1 MPQGFQRR
9 CKRQDPSDTTFT
21 GFASDTPIPYEGLYF
36 FTSLWKHHLT
46 SPAGTSDRWS
56 ERMFDIENGWLKRL
70 DGATLPAGSAKE
82 GFLAADGR
90 TVDPAFVEPT
100 LRVLQG
106 DPSTARVIVVA
117 APGAVGKSTLAS
129 AISVGSNAVLVD
141 LAKTEPLGGNF
152 FVGGIANA
160 FGPRALVDLYEG
172 RIALVVDALDE
183 AQLKAGDEG
192 FSAGLL
198 DLTKIISQPDA
209 LPATILGRAAAA
221 EEAWLILVEANVDC
235 CLLAIEFFDEQQAT
249 KFLQRRL
256 PVLANAREATRKA
269 FERHGPNFIE
279 LAIAVRNRLTS
290 TSGGQ
295 DKRFSGYAPVLD
307 AICSYALEED
317 DLNPSAR
324 LSELAFEGPIGLI
337 ERLSN
342 DILKREQS
350 KLTKQIDDAPTGFD
364 LTSLYSPSEQLARL
378 AAVLF
383 RGAAPTG
390 PHIADPI
397 FRQSYERKVSEFGP
411 QHPFLSAQGGPS
423 SAAFAAFVLVW
434 AITSGT
440 AVQEARRMLSEHP
453 AIGAGLFFE
462 LYMNWLNNVD
472 EKKKHSQR
480 QLKLADVGALHA
492 SFSTQAARG
501 EVPTL
506 EISGEPGDTVVEITF
521 EMVSATDAENDDSR
535 VYGPYESA
543 NDTILE
549 FRGIVG
555 GLNITAPVSVILG
568 DGRNLSI
575 TAPVEI
581 AVDDLE
587 IDGREVRV
595 FKSAMTT
602 ELVGDEVGLISD
614 KAAVSKVERIATH
627 GAKLAVTFPGA
638 QAHPWSDYFSAP
650 SPAPDERIASL
661 RRRARRILTSFRSH
675 SKGALVRY
683 AKKIEH
689 SRMMKEGPEGRDL
702 LERLKADGILTV
714 FDSGKFYQLHP
725 AQLAEK
731 FRMDYQALQQQKWT
745 DEADA
750 YLSAG

>member
-1 MPQGFQRR
+1 
-9 CKRQDPSDTTFT
+9 
-21 GFASDTPIPYEGLYF
+21 
-36 FTSLWKHHLT
+36 
-46 SPAGTSDRWS
+46 
-56 ERMFDIENGWLKRL
+56 MFDIRNGWIKRL
-70 DGATLPAGSAKE
+70 SGAKLPEGSAKA
-82 GFLAADGR
+82 GFLVADGR
-90 TVDPAFVEPT
+90 KVDPAFVEPT

-106 DPSTARVIVVA
+106 DPSTARVIVVS
-117 APGAVGKSTLAS
+117 APGAVGKSTLAR

-152 FVGGIANA
+152 FVGGVANA

-198 DLTKIISQPDA
+198 DLTKIIGQPEA

-221 EEAWLILVEANVDC
+221 EEAWLILDDAGVNC

-249 KFLQRRL
+249 EFLRRRL
-256 PVLANAREATRKA
+256 PVLAGAREATRNA

-279 LAIAVRNRLTS
+279 LAIAVRDRLAS

-295 DKRFSGYAPVLD
+295 DRRFSGYAPVLD

-317 DLNPSAR
+317 DLNPSSR
-324 LSELAFEGPIGLI
+324 LSELAFEGPIGLV
-337 ERLSN
+337 ERIAG
-342 DILKREQS
+342 DILQREQH
-350 KLTKQIDDAPTGFD
+350 KLTKQIEDAPPGFD
-364 LTSLYSPSEQLARL
+364 LTALYSPTEQLARL

-383 RGAAPTG
+383 RDTGPAG
-390 PHIADPI
+390 PHIADPV

-434 AITSGT
+434 AITSGA
-440 AVQEARRMLSEHP
+440 AVPQARRALSDQP
-453 AIGAGLFFE
+453 ALGAGLFFE
-462 LYMNWLNNVD
+462 LYMSWLDGADRD
-472 EKKKHSQR
+472 EPSQR
-480 QLKLADVGALHA
+480 RLDLADVGALHA
-492 SFSTQAARG
+492 SFTTQAARG

-506 EISGEPGDTVVEITF
+506 EISGEQGDEVVEVTF
-521 EMVSATDAENDDSR
+521 EMVSAVDGSDEDNR

-543 NDTILE
+543 NNAVLE

-555 GLNITAPVSVILG
+555 GLNIAAPVSVVLG
-568 DGRNLSI
+568 DGRSVSV
-575 TAPVEI
+575 TSPVEI

-587 IDGREVRV
+587 IDGREMRV
-595 FKSAMTT
+595 FKSALTT
-602 ELVGDEVGLISD
+602 ELVGDEVVLISNE
-614 KAAVSKVERIATH
+614 AALAKVERIVIH
-627 GAKLAVTFPGA
+627 GAKLVVTFPGA
-638 QAHPWSDYFSAP
+638 QTYPWSDYYSAP
-650 SPAPDERIASL
+650 APAPNERIASL
-661 RRRARRILTSFRSH
+661 RRRVRRVLTSFRSH

-689 SRMMKEGPEGRDL
+689 SRMMKEDSEGPLL
-702 LERLKADGILTV
+702 LERLKADGVLSV
-714 FDSGKFYQLHP
+714 FDAGKFYQLHP
-725 AQLAEK
+725 DKLAAK
-731 FRMDYQALQQQKWT
+731 FNMDYQALQQQRWT
-745 DEADA
+745 SEADD